1 MKKTNHLPSRRRP
14 SRAAR
19 VRPQAVRVD
28 VDERRERNR
37 ERNRVYQRKYRERQ
51 RTLVNDRKSRFDPL
65 MEQELPSYLPA
76 HQKKAVD
83 DFLDRLCC
91 TENVPNV
98 CSTCRESYHGMQ
110 MNGSQCE
117 RCFNEVYFFGTEC
130 SFSFFLTRVHY
141 M

>member
-37 ERNRVYQRKYRERQ
+37 KSNRVYQRKYRERQ

-83 DFLDRLCC
+83 DF
-91 TENVPNV
+91 
-98 CSTCRESYHGMQ
+98 
-110 MNGSQCE
+110 
-117 RCFNEVYFFGTEC
+117 
-130 SFSFFLTRVHY
+130 
-141 M
+141 